1 MALSHLHSCSD
12 LTKTAHQAQRK
23 AGPGGVMEGVVAA
36 SEAVMGKA
44 YAVSALKQTSL
55 FSPSFV
61 NDISPANA
69 GEENTSG
76 KT

>member
-1 MALSHLHSCSD
+1 
-12 LTKTAHQAQRK
+12 
-23 AGPGGVMEGVVAA
+23 MEGVVAA